1 MKSVSYDILYDFQ
14 FIRSSDGITAV
25 LLLGA
30 NNCYESVWCGNHVSQ
45 KRARSWCCL
54 FNEPAL
60 DEATFMAQVQNMTG
74 HTSMHWMRKGQWID
88 DAALIRWAKRG
99 IKSAADIESIIT
111 ANASSGAIACSLVV
125 WNGSVRDVVLKEYV
139 STTEQYDD
147 WIRRA
152 KALRAQWSGRPNLSI
167 FFTVELW
174 ERMFHPTIQSVHSTE
189 QKVCI
194 MKKKRYLKMYT
205 ESSCVWA
212 NCIKDAIQ
220 FSVSEAQG
228 VISKSNLFAN
238 ATLVKAPKE
247 TDLYDAVIQFEYGNR
262 KEYVAHVSPRAIRP
276 CFDIK
281 NAWRYRDERAAQRA
295 IEKLSKRV
303 PHLHFSIQ
311 HLA

>member
-1 MKSVSYDILYDFQ
+1 MSYDILYDFQ

-30 NNCYESVWCGNHVSQ
+30 NNCYESVWCGNHVGQ

-60 DEATFMAQVQNMTG
+60 DDAEFMKQVQSMTG
-74 HTSMHWMRKGQWID
+74 NASTYHWMRRGQWVD
-88 DAALIRWAKRG
+88 DKALLRWAKRG
-99 IKSAADIESIIT
+99 LKNAADIESVIA
-111 ANASSGAIACSLVV
+111 ANTPSSAIACSLVV

-152 KALRAQWSGRPNLSI
+152 KALRTQWSGRPNLSI
-167 FFTVELW
+167 FFTIELW
-174 ERMFHPTIQSVHSTE
+174 DGMNHPISTTQGAE

-194 MKKKRYLKMYT
+194 MKRKRYLKEYT
-205 ESSCVWA
+205 DRTCIWV

-220 FSVSEAQG
+220 FSVSEAQQA
-228 VISKSNLFAN
+228 ISCSSLMSG
-238 ATLVKAPKE
+238 ATIVKAPKE
-247 TDLYDAVIQFEYGNR
+247 TDLYDTVIQFEYGTR
-262 KEYVAHVSPRAIRP
+262 KEYVADVTPRAIRP

-281 NAWRYRDERAAQRA
+281 NAWRYRDERTAQRA
-295 IEKLSKRV
+295 IEKLSKRA
-303 PHLHFSIQ
+303 PHLNFSIQ